1 MVIMDLNKVCSYN
14 TYSKTNSYPV
24 KKNCGV
30 TANLTQIM
38 KDLIESTHIICD
50 F

>member
-1 MVIMDLNKVCSYN
+1 MDLNKVCSYN

-30 TANLTQIM
+30 TAINLTQIM